1 MRLSRKRL
9 RQIIQ
14 EEAVALS
21 ERKLPPREDP
31 EIVAQWDKIKP
42 SLEQLAVDFKES
54 TTGPHYTMAKDV
66 QMFIKRTDGGMR
78 FASYG
83 ELDSSQGQAS
93 DYSRPPNPNMP
104 QVREGWSGDVMGY
117 EGGPGGANPLAGTT
131 NEGWQDMSPEADQ
144 AYKDII
150 KVIQDKS
157 KSLND
162 DDSYNFLVAL
172 KDWTNK
178 NVM

>member
-1 MRLSRKRL
+1 MKIRRLTRKRL
-9 RQIIQ
+9 QQIIQ
-14 EEAVALS
+14 EEATALS

-31 EIVAQWDKIKP
+31 EIVAQWEQVKP
-42 SLEQLAVDFKES
+42 NLEQLADSFRES
-54 TTGPHYTMAKDV
+54 PTGPHITIAKDIEL
-66 QMFIKRTDGGMR
+66 FKKRVDAGMR
-78 FASYG
+78 FVSYG
-83 ELDSSQGQAS
+83 ELGKRGQAS
-93 DYSRPPNPNMP
+93 DYQGASSTRLP
-104 QVREGWSGDVMGY
+104 QIQER
-117 EGGPGGANPLAGTT
+117 
-131 NEGWQDMSPEADQ
+131 WQDMSPEADQ

-157 KSLND
+157 KNLND

>member
-1 MRLSRKRL
+1 MKIRSLTRERL

-31 EIVAQWDKIKP
+31 ELVAQWDKIKP
-42 SLEQLAVDFKES
+42 NLEQLAVDFKES
-54 TTGPHYTMAKDV
+54 TTGPHYTMAKNV
-66 QMFIKRTDGGMR
+66 RTFIKRTDGGMR
-78 FASYG
+78 IASYG
-83 ELDSSQGQAS
+83 ELGSSHGQAS
-93 DYSRPPNPNMP
+93 DYSRPPSPNLP
-104 QVREGWSGDVMGY
+104 QIR
-117 EGGPGGANPLAGTT
+117 
-131 NEGWQDMSPEADQ
+131 EGWQDMSPEADQ